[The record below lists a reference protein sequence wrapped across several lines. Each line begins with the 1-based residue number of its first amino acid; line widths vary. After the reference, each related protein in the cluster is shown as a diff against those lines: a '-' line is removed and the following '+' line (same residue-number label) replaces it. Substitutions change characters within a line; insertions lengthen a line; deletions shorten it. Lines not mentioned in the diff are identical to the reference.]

1 MRGVSGGRNEDLVRV
16 VGGGGRGEGGRE
28 RGRICIRVEMWVGGR
43 CETSVSQSAKR
54 G

>member
-1 MRGVSGGRNEDLVRV
+1 MSGGRNEDLIRV
-16 VGGGGRGEGGRE
+16 VGGGELGEGGRE
-28 RGRICIRVEMWVGGR
+28 RGRIGIRMEMWVGGR